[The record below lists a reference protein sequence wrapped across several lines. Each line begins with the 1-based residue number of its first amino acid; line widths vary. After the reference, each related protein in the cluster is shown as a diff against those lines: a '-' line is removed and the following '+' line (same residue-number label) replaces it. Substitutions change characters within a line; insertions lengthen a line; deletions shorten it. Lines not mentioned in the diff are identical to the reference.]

1 MSPPHVD
8 TQLRCALAQLQAGGK
23 LYEGSTHLFVDRRE
37 AIVQATPI
45 VDRES
50 SIVYIKYIKN
60 VACHE
65 ALRLEQAGAH
75 RTLRRQRPAFAA
87 NDRCNL
93 ERIDSKYNDA
103 TTLISRCRAAE
114 HNDSNK

>member
-1 MSPPHVD
+1 MSILHVD
-8 TQLRCALAQLQAGGK
+8 TQLRCVLAQLKPAGH
-23 LYEGSTHLFVDRRE
+23 LYEGSTHFFADRRE
-37 AIVQATPI
+37 AIVQATLI
-45 VDRES
+45 VDEES
-50 SIVYIKYIKN
+50 SIVDIKK